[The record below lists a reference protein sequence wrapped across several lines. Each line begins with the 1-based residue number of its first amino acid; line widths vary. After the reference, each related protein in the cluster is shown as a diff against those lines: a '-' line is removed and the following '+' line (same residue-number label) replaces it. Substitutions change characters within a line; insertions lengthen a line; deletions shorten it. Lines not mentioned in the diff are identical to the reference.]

1 MPFLFC
7 KIYLYVFYEV
17 IYSIFIGMRIQLTS
31 NRINIVLVG
40 FLILLGIGSFAYNQY
55 LVNRILTQERSG
67 IELWAKAIEYTGNP
81 TQEEI
86 SQNLLAASNYLR
98 TNASAAVPDS
108 VIQMIEEA
116 EADRTSQTFVTQEIV
131 LSEARFQVPRI
142 IVDERGEI
150 IFANHV
156 DEPLNQDLIDR
167 FAEINDPIE
176 IKLGNDEYSQ
186 TQYVYYGES
195 PTVRYLRYFPYIQLS
210 LLAVLLG
217 IGYVSYRAIARS
229 EQSNLWVGM
238 TKEAAHQLGTPLSSL
253 YGWVELLREEK
264 DDDFTQRICGELEND
279 ISRLRGVAE
288 RFNKIGSE
296 PELNTEKLNPI
307 LEEVVNYME
316 QRLPQLGKN
325 VDVVRHLDSSVR
337 AKVNP
342 DLFQWALENLIKNA
356 MDAIKTNTTK
366 SYVSV
371 KLERVENEVFIDITD
386 SGVGIEKK
394 YQGEVFKPG
403 YSTKKRGWGLGL
415 SLTKRIIEEYHNGKL
430 IIHKSELGEG
440 TTMRIILKAVE
451 KPVSSEDDEKVA
463 RA

>member
-1 MPFLFC
+1 M
-7 KIYLYVFYEV
+7 K
-17 IYSIFIGMRIQLTS
+17 IQLTS
-31 NRINIVLVG
+31 NRINVFLVG

-55 LVNRILTQERSG
+55 LVDRILTQERSG

-98 TNASAAVPDS
+98 SNTSVPDRIIS
-108 VIQMIEEA
+108 MIEEA
-116 EADRTSQTFVTQEIV
+116 EADRASQTFVTQEI
-131 LSEARFQVPRI
+131 LLNENRFQVPRI

-150 IFANHV
+150 IFGNHV
-156 DEPLNQDLIDR
+156 EAPLNQDLIDR

-176 IKLGNDEYSQ
+176 IKLGNEQYSQ

-217 IGYVSYRAIARS
+217 IGYVSYRTIAKS

-264 DDDFTQRICGELEND
+264 DDDFTRRICNELEND
-279 ISRLRGVAE
+279 ISRLQGVAE

-296 PELNTEKLNPI
+296 PELKTQRLNPI
-307 LEEVVNYME
+307 LEEVMDYME

-325 VDVVRHLDSSVR
+325 VDVLRHIDSNLC

-356 MDAIKTNTTK
+356 MDAIKSNTTK

-394 YQGEVFKPG
+394 YHSEVFKPG

-415 SLTKRIIEEYHNGKL
+415 SLTKRIIEEYHKGKL
-430 IIHKSELGEG
+430 VIHKSELGEG

-451 KPVSSEDDEKVA
+451 TPESVEDEAKVA

>member
-1 MPFLFC
+1 M
-7 KIYLYVFYEV
+7 
-17 IYSIFIGMRIQLTS
+17 
-31 NRINIVLVG
+31 VG
-40 FLILLGIGSFAYNQY
+40 LLILLAIGSFAYNQY
-55 LVNRILTQERSG
+55 LINRILVQERSG

-81 TQEEI
+81 TQEDI
-86 SQNLLAASNYLR
+86 SQKLLAASDYLR
-98 TNASAAVPDS
+98 SNTSVPDRIIS
-108 VIQMIEEA
+108 MIEEA
-116 EADRTSQTFVTQEIV
+116 EADRASQTFVTQEIV
-131 LSEARFQVPRI
+131 LSEDRFQVPRI

-150 IFANHV
+150 IFNNHV
-156 DEPLNQDLIDR
+156 DEPVNQNMIDR
-167 FAEINDPIE
+167 FAAMNDPIE
-176 IKLGNDEYSQ
+176 ITLGNEEYSQ

-217 IGYVSYRAIARS
+217 IGYISYRTITKS

-264 DDDFTQRICGELEND
+264 DDDFTQRICNELEND
-279 ISRLRGVAE
+279 VTRLRGVAE

-296 PELNTEKLNPI
+296 PELNPQRLKPI
-307 LEEVVNYME
+307 IEEVMDYME

-325 VDVVRHLDSSVR
+325 VDVLRTVDSNVR
-337 AKVNP
+337 AKVNA

-356 MDAIKTNTTK
+356 MDAIKSSTTT

-371 KLERVENEVFIDITD
+371 RLERVEDEVFIDIKD

-394 YQGEVFKPG
+394 YQAEIFKPG

-415 SLTKRIIEEYHNGKL
+415 SLTKRIIEEYHQGKL
-430 IIHKSELGEG
+430 LIHQSELGEG
-440 TTMRIILKAVE
+440 TTMRIVLRAEEKHESQDKEEVQSAKA
-451 KPVSSEDDEKVA
+451 
-463 RA
+463 

>member
-1 MPFLFC
+1 M
-7 KIYLYVFYEV
+7 KIH
-17 IYSIFIGMRIQLTS
+17 LTS

-40 FLILLGIGSFAYNQY
+40 LLILLGIGSFAYNQY
-55 LVNRILTQERSG
+55 LINQILTQERSG

-81 TQEEI
+81 TQEQI
-86 SQNLLAASNYLR
+86 SRNLLKASNYLKNR
-98 TNASAAVPDS
+98 TIVPDS
-108 VIQMIEEA
+108 IVAMIEEA
-116 EADRTSQTFVTQEIV
+116 EADRTSQTFVTREIV
-131 LSEARFQVPRI
+131 LSEVRFQVPRI

-150 IFANHV
+150 IFSNHV
-156 DEPLNQDLIDR
+156 EDPVSDKLVEE
-167 FAEINDPIE
+167 FAAMHDPIE
-176 IKLGNDEYSQ
+176 IKLGDEQYSQ

-217 IGYVSYRAIARS
+217 IGVVSYRTITKS

-264 DDDFTQRICGELEND
+264 NDDFTQRICNELDND
-279 ISRLRGVAE
+279 ISRLKGVAE

-296 PELNTEKLNPI
+296 PELTAQKLKPI
-307 LEEVVNYME
+307 FEDVMDYME
-316 QRLPQLGKN
+316 HRLPQLGNN
-325 VDVVRHLDSSVR
+325 VDVYRSIDSNIR

-356 MDAIKTNTTK
+356 MDAIKSNTAK
-366 SYVSV
+366 SFVSV
-371 KLERVENEVFIDITD
+371 KVQRVENEIFVDIRD

-394 YQGEVFKPG
+394 YQSEIFKPG

-415 SLTKRIIEEYHNGKL
+415 SLTKRIIEGYHNGKL
-430 IIHKSELGEG
+430 IIHHSELGEG
-440 TTMRIILKAVE
+440 TTMRIVLRAVE
-451 KPVSSEDDEKVA
+451 MEEGGQSESEEVKA
-463 RA
+463 

>member
-1 MPFLFC
+1 
-7 KIYLYVFYEV
+7 
-17 IYSIFIGMRIQLTS
+17 MRIQLTS

-108 VIQMIEEA
+108 VINMIEKA
-116 EADRTSQTFVTQEIV
+116 EADRASQTFVTQEIV
-131 LSEARFQVPRI
+131 LSEDRFQVPRI
-142 IVDERGEI
+142 IVDERGDVM
-150 IFANHV
+150 FTNHV
-156 DEPLNQDLIDR
+156 DETVDQDLIDR
-167 FAEINDPIE
+167 FSAMHDPIE
-176 IKLGNDEYSQ
+176 ITLGDEDYSQ

-217 IGYVSYRAIARS
+217 IGYISYRTIAKS

-264 DDDFTQRICGELEND
+264 DDDFTLRICNELEND

-288 RFNKIGSE
+288 RFNKIGSK
-296 PELNTEKLNPI
+296 PELNAQKLNPI
-307 LEEVVNYME
+307 LEEVMDYME
-316 QRLPQLGKN
+316 QRLPQLGNN
-325 VDVVRHLDSSVR
+325 VDVLRNIDSNVR

-356 MDAIKTNTTK
+356 MDAIKSNTTK

-371 KLERVENEVFIDITD
+371 KLKRVESEVFIDITD

-394 YQGEVFKPG
+394 YQSEIFKPG

-415 SLTKRIIEEYHNGKL
+415 SLTKRIIEEYHKGKL
-430 IIHKSELGEG
+430 VIHKSELGEG
-440 TTMRIILKAVE
+440 TTMRVILKAVE
-451 KPVSSEDDEKVA
+451 KMEEVEDESEVT